1 MKESGKRTLTPQKTV
16 IIGVAIL
23 LCAMISGCASGP
35 DIIPSDPKIYRIQ
48 TGFTNSFLIQA
59 KDGYLLIDTS
69 YYKEYDNFADS
80 LKQLGLNVNDI
91 KYILLTHHHDDHS
104 GFAARLVD
112 NTDARLIVH
121 KDSVAFLEQG
131 TYSQESRPLNWCVN
145 LIIGSYGM
153 FHEFTYPPVL
163 VRNADII
170 ITGDDPDLLKQIGID
185 GEIIHTPG
193 HTKDSISV
201 ILKDGK
207 AFVGDAAMDLMN
219 ICMCEHRPI
228 FIADESKTFES
239 WQKMKEHGARMIYP
253 AHGSPFPIEDLM
265 EVINK
270 RQPDPQHI
278 Q

>member
-1 MKESGKRTLTPQKTV
+1 MKPLGKHSLTTNKTL

-23 LCAMISGCASGP
+23 MYAMISGCTAKP
-35 DIIPSDPKIYRIQ
+35 DIISSGPEIYRIQ
-48 TGFTNSFLIQA
+48 TGFTNSYLIQA

-69 YYKEYDNFADS
+69 YYKEFDNFTDS
-80 LKQLGLNVNDI
+80 LKRLGLSENDI

-104 GFAARLVD
+104 GFAARLIE

-121 KDSVAFLEQG
+121 KDSVTFLKQG
-131 TYSQESRPLNWCVN
+131 TYSLEERPLNWCVDL
-145 LIIGSYGM
+145 LIGAYGM
-153 FHEFTYPPVL
+153 FHEFTYPPVP
-163 VRNADII
+163 VRNVDII
-170 ITGDDPDLLKQIGID
+170 VAGDDPDLLKQIGID

-193 HTKDSISV
+193 HTDDSITV

-207 AFVGDAAMDLMN
+207 TFAGDAAMDLMN

-228 FIADESKTFES
+228 FINDENQVFES
-239 WQKMKEHGARMIYP
+239 WEKMKKHGARMIYP
-253 AHGSPFPIEDLM
+253 AHGSPFLIEDLM

-270 RQPDPQHI
+270 RQPDLQHI